1 MECKDIP
8 ERFTIRTV
16 SPHLPD
22 DKPGELKD
30 IKDKLTKNWP
40 NLYVKKNEEIPNHLE
55 IWKHIWKQHGMHTIP
70 NYPHF
75 YFGANT
81 ILYKLFRDI

>member
-1 MECKDIP
+1 MQCKDIP

-22 DKPGELKD
+22 EKPVELKD
-30 IKDKLTKNWP
+30 IKDNLTKNWP
-40 NLYVKKNEEIPNHLE
+40 NLYVKKMKKSPTI
-55 IWKHIWKQHGMHTIP
+55 IWKQHGMCTIP

-75 YFGANT
+75 YFRANM
-81 ILYKLFRDI
+81 ILYKLFCDI